1 MTSGLSSPLASLTA
15 INAIVFGVHG
25 SVCREFSN
33 PDSLR
38 AHFFAGAAAGMM
50 QSIIAAPS
58 ERLKLL
64 IQIQTDSAHSRYQSP
79 LHAARSII
87 AKNGYMSLNRT
98 GCFVV
103 VILLGCQGYPTFWPV
118 SPPRRARGF
127 LATLLRD
134 CPAFGIYFA
143 SYEYMSRKMSKDGK
157 MESLTGPQLL
167 LAGGGAGMLSWLF
180 NYPTDVIKT
189 RFQTTYYPSY
199 MDCIRST
206 YAEGGYRVFFTGLGS
221 TLLRA
226 FPSNAATFFT
236 VEWTY
241 RLLLDF
247 NVLGVGTPAE
257 HRLQVDEHTVAER
270 LRRILPLACL
280 QSVYATSQT
289 SPQHVGLLAYELS
302 SDVA

>member
-1 MTSGLSSPLASLTA
+1 MISGLSSPLASLTA

-38 AHFFAGAAAGMM
+38 AHFFAGAAAGML

-64 IQIQTDSAHSRYQSP
+64 IQIQTDAAHTRYQSP
-79 LHAARSII
+79 LHAARTII
-87 AKNGYMSLNRT
+87 AKHGYMSLN
-98 GCFVV
+98 
-103 VILLGCQGYPTFWPV
+103 
-118 SPPRRARGF
+118 RGF

-143 SYEYMSRKMSKDGK
+143 SYEYMSRRMSKDGQ

-180 NYPTDVIKT
+180 NYPTDVVKT
-189 RFQTTYYPSY
+189 RFQTTKYRNY
-199 MDCIRST
+199 MHCIRST
-206 YAEGGYRVFFTGLGS
+206 YREGGLRVFFTGLGS

-247 NVLGVGTPAE
+247 NILGVGTPAE
-257 HRLQVDEHTVAER
+257 HHLQVDEHTIAER

-280 QSVYATSQT
+280 QSVYA
-289 SPQHVGLLAYELS
+289 
-302 SDVA
+302 SDVVAGASNGSQQILLLLD

>member
-1 MTSGLSSPLASLTA
+1 
-15 INAIVFGVHG
+15 
-25 SVCREFSN
+25 
-33 PDSLR
+33 
-38 AHFFAGAAAGMM
+38 
-50 QSIIAAPS
+50 
-58 ERLKLL
+58 
-64 IQIQTDSAHSRYQSP
+64 
-79 LHAARSII
+79 
-87 AKNGYMSLNRT
+87 MSLN
-98 GCFVV
+98 
-103 VILLGCQGYPTFWPV
+103 
-118 SPPRRARGF
+118 RGF

-257 HRLQVDEHTVAER
+257 HRLQLHKRHLSMSDFWHTNCLLMLPEAGSTSIDPMIHGCRGAGMLSWLFNYPTDVIKTRFQTTYYPSYMDCIRSTYAEGGYRVFFTGLGSTLLRAFPSNAATFFTVEWTYRLLLDFNVLGVGTPAEHR
-270 LRRILPLACL
+270 LQLHKRHLSMSDFWHTNCLLMLPEAG
-280 QSVYATSQT
+280 STSID
-289 SPQHVGLLAYELS
+289 PMIHGCRFL
-302 SDVA
+302 